1 MKKIKKR
8 NRGIILTPEGLHR
21 IQEARFKSEQIDNS
35 GQRYTLEKLSDL
47 TELDIHTIKR
57 VLACKQGVDQR
68 TLERFFIAFNLELTE
83 TYYSKPNH
91 DKRQSW
97 GEATSVS
104 KFYGRTEKI
113 TTLNQWLLIERCRLV
128 VILGMGGVGKS
139 SLSVKLAKQIQDNF
153 DYVIWRTLQNSPP
166 INQFLASLIRFL
178 SEGQE
183 VEANLPKSTNDRISL
198 LIEYLRLSRCLLVLD
213 NFESLLCGVSRAGVC
228 REEYEE
234 YSLLLKRIGQTEHQS
249 CLLLTT
255 REKPKEIATLEGEE
269 LPVRTLRLNGL
280 KEKEGRKILI
290 AKGLKGL
297 EKELDT
303 LVERY
308 AGNPLALKV
317 IATSIDELFGGNISE
332 FLTQSTSI
340 FGDIRDLL
348 DQQFKRLS
356 DIEKEIM
363 YWLAINREPISLFEL
378 REDIVSPISTMS
390 LMEGLESLSRRSL
403 IEKNATRF
411 TMQPVVMEYVTF
423 SLIEKVCQE
432 LQTQELNFFR
442 RYALIKATAK
452 DYIRE
457 FQIRLILQPVIE
469 RLLTIFMGTKSVA
482 KYLTEILSI
491 QQKLSYSYT
500 GYVAGNILNLLC
512 KMRINF
518 KGYDFSDLTVCQ
530 ADLRNVCLHD
540 VNFQN
545 VNFIKSVF
553 AETLGGIMSIAF
565 SPNGEFFAVGDSN
578 NDIRLYRVIDNQQ
591 IIVYK
596 GHSNWVVS
604 LAFSPDSL
612 TLASGSCDHSV
623 KLWDVSN
630 GQCLHSLEKHNHE
643 VWSVIFSSN
652 GEVLASGSDDC
663 TARLWDV
670 SNGQCLSVFQ
680 GHTNY
685 VLSVAF
691 TNDDSTLISGSHDR
705 TIRQWDIKTGECF
718 KVLQGHS
725 DEIRAI
731 AVHPNSPILASSS
744 NDCTV
749 RLWNLKTGECFKV
762 LQGHSDGVWSVAFN
776 PQGNILASGSR
787 DQTARLWNVQTGE
800 CQKTLEGHTN
810 WVLSVAFNPQ
820 GNILASG
827 SRDQTARLWNVQ
839 TGECQKTFQGRT
851 NQILS
856 VAFSPNGQLLASGG
870 YDQKIRVW
878 DTTNGQCQKT
888 LEGHTNWVLSVAFNP
903 QGNILASG
911 SRDQTVKLWDICT
924 DKVLKTFRGHC
935 AAVRSVVFGH
945 DSNNILASG
954 SEDKTI
960 RLWDICTGQTLRIL
974 KGHSAGIWSI
984 AFSPDGQL
992 LASGSLD
999 GTVKLWNVSTGEC
1012 QKTLEGHTSWVWSV
1026 AFSPDHKILASTSPD
1041 QTIKLW
1047 DLKTG
1052 ECQKTL
1058 EGHISCSLSV
1068 AFSPDHKILAS
1079 SSQDHKILLWDLK
1092 TGQCL
1097 KIFQGHAATIWS
1109 IAFSSDNL
1117 TLVSGSEDET
1127 IRLWNWKT
1135 GKNQKTLRA
1144 KKVYDGMQ
1152 IRGIKGLTEGT
1163 IATLQALG
1171 GVN

>member
-21 IQEARFKSEQIDNS
+21 IQEARFKSEQIDNL

-178 SEGQE
+178 SEEQE
-183 VEANLPKSTNDRISL
+183 VEANLPKSTNERISL
-198 LIEYLRLSRCLLVLD
+198 LIEYLRSSRCLLVLD

-234 YSLLLKRIGQTEHQS
+234 YSILLKRIGQTEHQS

-255 REKPKEIATLEGEE
+255 REKPKEIAILEGEE
-269 LPVRTLRLNGL
+269 LPIRTLRLNGL

-290 AKGLKGL
+290 AKGLKGS

-317 IATSIDELFGGNISE
+317 VATSVYELFAGNISE

-403 IEKNATRF
+403 IEKNAARF

-442 RYALIKATAK
+442 RYALTKATAK

-457 FQIRLILQPVIE
+457 SQIRLILQPLIE

-482 KYLTEILSI
+482 EYLTEILSM
-491 QQKLSYSYT
+491 QQKLSHSYT
-500 GYVAGNILNLLC
+500 GYAAGNILNLLC
-512 KMRINF
+512 KMKINF

-545 VNFIKSVF
+545 VNFTKSVF
-553 AETLGGIMSIAF
+553 AETLGGIMSVAF
-565 SPNGEFFAVGDSN
+565 SPNGELLAVGDSN
-578 NDIRLYRVIDNQQ
+578 NEIRLYRVIDNQQ
-591 IIVYK
+591 ICIYQ
-596 GHSNWVVS
+596 GHRNWVVS

-643 VWSVIFSSN
+643 VWSVTFSSN

-670 SNGQCLSVFQ
+670 SNGQCLSVFE

-749 RLWNLKTGECFKV
+749 RLWNIKTGECFKV

-776 PQGNILASGSR
+776 PQGNILASGSV
-787 DQTARLWNVQTGE
+787 DQTARLWNVSTGE

-827 SRDQTARLWNVQ
+827 SRDQSIKLWNVQ

-911 SRDQTVKLWDICT
+911 NVDQTVKLWDICT

-945 DSNNILASG
+945 DSNILASG

-960 RLWDICTGQTLRIL
+960 RLWDVCTGQTLRIL
-974 KGHSAGIWSI
+974 KGHSAAIWSI
-984 AFSPDGQL
+984 ALSPDGQL

-1026 AFSPDHKILASTSPD
+1026 AFSPDNKILASTSPD

-1052 ECQKTL
+1052 QCLKTL

-1068 AFSPDHKILAS
+1068 AFSPDNQILAS

-1097 KIFQGHAATIWS
+1097 KIFQGHTATIWS

-1127 IRLWNWKT
+1127 IRLWNLKT
-1135 GKNQKTLRA
+1135 GENQKTLRA

-1152 IRGIKGLTEGT
+1152 IKGVKGLTEGT
-1163 IATLQALG
+1163 IATLEALG